1 MSRGIMQK
9 LTYTNPPQ
17 YRTYSSYRK
26 YLRSVSNC
34 SCTYCTITESES
46 PGATFVIEH
55 FRPKSLFKDLECECT
70 NLRYACPRCN
80 SYKSDLWISAEQGCA
95 KNCPDCG
102 THICHT
108 NIERFVDCL
117 IEDPDQLM
125 YLKEDNTIYAYSG
138 SFAAKYT
145 IEFLRLNRSQLVKL
159 RYVRRFMESWRE
171 ELNTKLKDAEQY
183 RQSLDDKKHE
193 FEAAFVADQFKN
205 EKERIQHD
213 MSITL
218 YDMMIIQSDQSILFI
233 KNEINK
239 LDHLLDNRTGNDE
252 IISSDKSF

>member
-34 SCTYCTITESES
+34 SCTYCTITENES

-80 SYKSDLWISAEQGCA
+80 SYKSDLWLSAEQGCA
-95 KNCPDCG
+95 KNCPDCE
-102 THICHT
+102 THNCHT

-117 IEDPDQLM
+117 NEEPDQLM
-125 YLKEDNTIYAYSG
+125 FLEEDDTIHAYPG
-138 SFAAKYT
+138 SFVAQYT
-145 IEFLRLNRSQLVKL
+145 IEFLRLNRTQLVKL
-159 RYVRRFMESWRE
+159 RYVRKFMENWRK
-171 ELNTKLKDAEQY
+171 ELDNKLKDAEKY
-183 RQSLDDKKHE
+183 RQSLEDKKRE
-193 FEAAFVADQFKN
+193 FESAFVVKKISN
-205 EKERIQHD
+205 EKEQIQHD
-213 MSITL
+213 VSTTL
-218 YDMMIIQSDQSILFI
+218 YDMMITQSDQSILFI
-233 KNEINK
+233 KGEINK
-239 LDHLLDNRTGNDE
+239 LDHLLDNRCGSDE
-252 IISSDKSF
+252 NISSE